1 VKLSTQRRLAAE
13 ILGIGE
19 NRVWIDPTRAPD
31 VAAAITR
38 DDVRRLIRGG
48 AIKARPELGVSRGR
62 ARERAVKR
70 KKGRRRGPGS
80 RRGAARARLPKKGA
94 WIRTVRPLRA
104 MLRELREKG
113 TIDARQYRKLYRMV
127 KGGTI
132 ESKAHLRTYLKERGV
147 AV

>member
-1 VKLSTQRRLAAE
+1 MKLSTQRRLAAE
-13 ILGIGE
+13 ILGIGL
-19 NRVWIDPTRAPD
+19 NRVWIDPARAPD

-38 DDVRRLIRGG
+38 EDIRRLIHGG
-48 AIKARPELGVSRGR
+48 AIGARPELGVSRAR
-62 ARERAVKR
+62 ARERALKR

-80 RRGAARARLPKKGA
+80 RRGAARARLPKKLA

-104 MLRELREKG
+104 MLKELREKG
-113 TIDARQYRKLYRMV
+113 AIDARQYRRLYRMV

-147 AV
+147 TI